1 MKRYRIKCPYC
12 DGEFE
17 YSYGDTYVGN
27 SLSIL
32 DIPGIPV
39 RLIHCLY
46 CGRVLVHQDSSPSNN
61 ITTEQL

>member
-27 SLSIL
+27 SLNIL
-32 DIPGIPV
+32 GITV
-39 RLIHCLY
+39 RLVHCIY
-46 CGRVLVHQDSSPSNN
+46 CGRVLVHQDSSSSNN
-61 ITTEQL
+61 ITTERL